1 MHQTQIRCS
10 AADVMQA
17 PHDAHVI
24 WGGREDR
31 QNEADVEKEGRGRGK
46 RNENK
51 SCCDANVSNAKIDAE
66 ERQLKCEIY
75 TYM

>member
-1 MHQTQIRCS
+1 MS
-10 AADVMQA
+10 
-17 PHDAHVI
+17 
-24 WGGREDR
+24 WGGREDQ

-51 SCCDANVSNAKIDAE
+51 SFCDANVSTRKIDAGK
-66 ERQLKCEIY
+66 RQLKCEIY

>member
-1 MHQTQIRCS
+1 MTHMS
-10 AADVMQA
+10 
-17 PHDAHVI
+17 
-24 WGGREDR
+24 WGGREDQ

-51 SCCDANVSNAKIDAE
+51 SFCDANVSTRKIDAGK
-66 ERQLKCEIY
+66 RQLKCEIY